1 MISISNNILIPER
14 LIKSMP
20 VVAVGG
26 VLCMGVV
33 VVVWGVGL
41 GDGCVGQRS
50 AKGCSSNGIYFCYF
64 ILVLSH

>member
-33 VVVWGVGL
+33 RGGRCVCGGGGVG
-41 GDGCVGQRS
+41 GWVGGWMCRAEVSQ
-50 AKGCSSNGIYFCYF
+50 GLF
-64 ILVLSH
+64 LQ